1 MNSSD
6 APSVS
11 VQTRA
16 EQPPSVEAR
25 TSGGGPPRSGSRR
38 GIVIAFVVVSLL
50 AVGAWYVREQQLRAS
65 LKQQCRTFSEQQR
78 WPDLAR
84 AARQWA
90 QHEPKNADPWVFL
103 AEAAEEQSL
112 WEDAVAALGNVPQVG
127 RTGAVAW
134 LRKGTIEFEY
144 LNRPFDGVRSCDT
157 VLKIDP
163 RVMIA
168 HKQSI
173 FFHAMTLQRGE
184 MVRRIREAIRV
195 RRESPESYVFLISAT
210 WLYSGSLY
218 RHNTHWLKNDPN
230 NEMFRVA
237 QALQI
242 YASEAKDDLDVA
254 EEFRHIPVAEELLQ
268 QYPHNPELIAFFLKR
283 SVSDGDRDRVH
294 ELLSRVPRDIA
305 DKDPRF
311 WRARAWIAE
320 IEGDLSA
327 AEQALRAAYGLD
339 PYWWQVHHQL
349 QEVLRKLGRRDEAA
363 EFLKLYEVSQELA
376 VQISTLNRS
385 DAGFDD
391 PKFCRSL
398 LKLAE
403 MVHDEQ
409 VAEALRLRLSIP

>member
-1 MNSSD
+1 MNSSE
-6 APSVS
+6 APAAN
-11 VQTRA
+11 VQTNA
-16 EQPPSVEAR
+16 EQPRTVEAQI
-25 TSGGGPPRSGSRR
+25 PGSRPVR
-38 GIVIAFVVVSLL
+38 FRTRLGIVIALVAVCAL
-50 AVGAWYVREQQLRAS
+50 AGAGWYFREQQLRAS
-65 LKQQCRTFSEQQR
+65 LQQQCRTFSEQQR

-84 AARQWA
+84 VANEWARR
-90 QHEPKNADPWVFL
+90 EPRNADPWVFA

-112 WEDAVAALGNVPQVG
+112 WEEAVAALGQVPQVG

-163 RVMIA
+163 RVLIA

-173 FFHAMTLQRGE
+173 FFHAMTLQRAE

-230 NEMFRVA
+230 NEVFRVA

-242 YASEAKDDLDVA
+242 YASEAQDDLEVA
-254 EEFRHIPVAEELLQ
+254 EEFRHIPPAEELLK
-268 QYPHNPELIAFFLKR
+268 QYPHNQELVAFFLKR
-283 SVSDGDRDRVH
+283 SLSDGDLERVQ
-294 ELLSRVPRDIA
+294 ELLSRVPRETA
-305 DKDPRF
+305 DTDPRF
-311 WRARAWIAE
+311 WRARAWVAE
-320 IEGDLSA
+320 IEGNLPA
-327 AEQALRAAYGLD
+327 AEQALRAAYKLD

-349 QEVLRKLGRRDEAA
+349 QEVLRKLGKRDEAA
-363 EFLKLYEVSQELA
+363 QFLALYDVSQELA